1 MVEAWTLVHQ
11 QKAGSTEDS
20 VIHGFAPPCPQGT
33 LGSLRRKESELS
45 QVADC
50 SGMAPFDSSPV
61 DKTQLASEE
70 GIISYLGMFDFTPHL
85 PQAEG
90 KQALKSGTGHI
101 SLDCSRT

>member
-1 MVEAWTLVHQ
+1 MDS
-11 QKAGSTEDS
+11 GSSAEGRFYRGQCHPR
-20 VIHGFAPPCPQGT
+20 ICPPCPQGT